1 MHRSKLP
8 LTAWF
13 WAAHLMATHS
23 NGMSAR
29 QLEDQLGV
37 TYKTAWLLTQK
48 LRRSM
53 VDPDR
58 EPLEGVVEV
67 DQAEIPFR
75 EGDAF
80 FEPGNA
86 SKILVIGAVEV
97 IDRDVNQARPRRK
110 HAKYLDTRSGRI
122 RLAMIANNSAKSI
135 EAFVKANV
143 KRGTTLIT
151 DGHASYPGLAGY
163 RHDPRIVG
171 KMAGHIVLP
180 WIHRALPIRLLP
192 TPTTCRVLPRD
203 RPSCRRSCHGRHAG
217 CLAGHQIGRPKPY
230 AQRRVR
236 ARHDRSHRQSG
247 VTAALAAA
255 QDARTICE
263 AERLSRRLTM
273 GANEP
278 VAPASLLQVAG
289 TGRIVREKSL
299 ELWQRLWEPKIA
311 TLVNVHEHGRTL
323 PLVAVGDNRIGK
335 HRAFSLMKRW
345 SLGTYHGLRRKH
357 VDTYLNEFVFRYNR
371 RFHRHVSFEAL
382 LGLAAHYEPAS
393 YWDIVKR
400 DNPRKRAETLRR
412 APRRSKTATGMRQ
425 DCAPPAQGVR
435 RDQPIKPA

>member
-1 MHRSKLP
+1 MARARSLSEFQKAFPDEAGCVAFLFKRRWPDGFICPGCGERRAAVLKSRPRLYECLDCGRQTSITTGTAMHRSKLP

-67 DQAEIPFR
+67 DQTEIPFR

-80 FEPGNA
+80 LDRGNA
-86 SKILVIGAVEV
+86 GKILVIGAVEV
-97 IDRDVNQARPRRK
+97 IDRDTNQSKPRRK

-122 RLAMIANNSAKSI
+122 RLAMIADNSAASI

-151 DGHASYPGLAGY
+151 DGHASYPGLTGY

-180 WIHRALPIRLLP
+180 WI
-192 TPTTCRVLPRD
+192 
-203 RPSCRRSCHGRHAG
+203 
-217 CLAGHQIGRPKPY
+217 Y
-230 AQRRVR
+230 
-236 ARHDRSHRQSG
+236 
-247 VTAALAAA
+247 
-255 QDARTICE
+255 
-263 AERLSRRLTM
+263 
-273 GANEP
+273 
-278 VAPASLLQVAG
+278 
-289 TGRIVREKSL
+289 
-299 ELWQRLWEPKIA
+299 
-311 TLVNVHEHGRTL
+311 
-323 PLVAVGDNRIGK
+323 
-335 HRAFSLMKRW
+335 RAFSLMKRW

-400 DNPRKRAETLRR
+400 DNPRKGAEMLRR
-412 APRRSKTATGMRQ
+412 APRRRATATRMRQ
-425 DCAPPAQGVR
+425 EGAPPAQGVS
-435 RDQPIKPA
+435 RDQPTKPAQPLHIDEPESTG